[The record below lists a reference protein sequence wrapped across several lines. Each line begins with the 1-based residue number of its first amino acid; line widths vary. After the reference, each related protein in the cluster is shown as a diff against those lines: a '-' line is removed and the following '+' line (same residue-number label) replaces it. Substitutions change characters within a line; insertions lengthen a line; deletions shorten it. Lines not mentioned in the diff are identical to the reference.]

1 MSDISNQLIK
11 DSYNYVLQSDIS
23 TGIVYR
29 IGGVIPV
36 NPIFLSGLTI
46 NSTFTFADGSESNG
60 YVLTS
65 DASGNAT
72 WKPVT
77 AATPSTGVTS
87 INTGT
92 GLSADSTTG
101 AVTIINTSPN
111 QTVTISG
118 GTNIQIT
125 GTYPDFGINYTGQTS
140 FPYLALSGGTVTG
153 VTIFQSGLTANTISA
168 TTYYNLPI
176 DPDTYVTG
184 LTLSSN
190 TITLTQNRTDQYS
203 AFTISLSAYT
213 GTSISGLYLPLSGGT
228 VTGRTIFQSGLTANT
243 ISATTYQNLPS
254 QSGTGISAFSY
265 NQSTGLLTI
274 TKNDTNT
281 LTAGTFNYV
290 TATTLSATNV
300 LSVTSN
306 GGSPTTTTINA
317 VTGGTYSNGTIT
329 LSGTGSVNGTQITGL
344 SALTPTT
351 LYSGN
356 GTLSGNRIVNIDGYT
371 LNFSGSGAT
380 NNLVLSGSNVGIGKL
395 SPSYKLDVNGDIN
408 FPTTTGSTYGII
420 RQNGN
425 RILHTYGT
433 DNLFLGKN
441 SGNFTTSGVGINVGI
456 GPGVLQEN
464 TIGSQNVGIG
474 GDSLNNNTVGYYNTS
489 IGYYS
494 LRSNT
499 QGYDNVAI
507 GAYSLSNNSGGYYNV
522 AIGVSALQNNNN
534 GANNVAIGTNAGLNE
549 TGSNKLYIANTY
561 TKTLIYGEFDNNRVG
576 INTTSLSNAFTVS
589 ATTDPVKFIGL
600 QSASDTNVL
609 TVDGTGVVHTSPIS
623 GLTTGLTT
631 TNIYNSNGTLSGN
644 RIVNLSSYTLNFSS
658 STNPDTLVMSGRSVG
673 IGTTS
678 LPGKFN
684 IDLNNTNYTNT
695 SGADSHILMTN
706 PNGTG
711 QNVISSVI
719 NGNVVAKWRTD
730 YVGNINWVAGTT
742 GAHAF
747 YTGGDFGVGRSQMCI
762 FNNGN
767 IKMETTTIGGSNVD
781 NGYKLDV
788 IGISRFSATTNPLK
802 LEGVQTSTDTEL
814 LTIDGSG
821 VIHKVSSSSVGG
833 AFLRNETNSG
843 ATDTITINQSI
854 FNPSDLTVLST
865 SVFIVDTNADYYI
878 LGDLYNNGNII
889 VNGTLKVGGII
900 YNYGTITGSGI
911 IE

>member
-46 NSTFTFADGSESNG
+46 NSNFTFADGSESNG

-101 AVTIINTSPN
+101 AVTIINTSPD
-111 QTVTISG
+111 QTVTISGGTGITTGGTYPNFTITNSAPDKTVTITG

-153 VTIFQSGLTANTISA
+153 ATIFQSGLTANTISA
-168 TTYYNLPI
+168 TTYY
-176 DPDTYVTG
+176 
-184 LTLSSN
+184 
-190 TITLTQNRTDQYS
+190 
-203 AFTISLSAYT
+203 
-213 GTSISGLYLPLSGGT
+213 
-228 VTGRTIFQSGLTANT
+228 
-243 ISATTYQNLPS
+243 NLPS

-274 TKNDTNT
+274 TKNDTTT
-281 LTAGTFNYV
+281 LTAGTFSYI
-290 TATTLSATNV
+290 TATTLSSANV

-306 GGSPTTTTINA
+306 GSSPTTTTINA

-356 GTLSGNRIVNIDGYT
+356 GTLLSNRIVNLSSYT
-371 LNFSGSGAT
+371 LNFSSTTNPNTLVMSG
-380 NNLVLSGSNVGIGKL
+380 GNVGIGTL
-395 SPSYKLDVNGDIN
+395 SPLYKLDVSGDIN

-420 RQNGN
+420 RQNGT
-425 RILHTYGT
+425 RVLHTYGT

-456 GPGVLQEN
+456 GPGVLQGN

-499 QGYDNVAI
+499 QGYVNVAI
-507 GAYSLSNNSGGYYNV
+507 GAYSLSNNSGGYNNV

-549 TGSNKLYIANTY
+549 TGSNKLYIANTN

-600 QSASDTNVL
+600 QSASDTNIL

-623 GLTTGLTT
+623 GLTTGLTV
-631 TNIYNSNGTLSGN
+631 TNIYNSNGTLTGN

-658 STNPDTLVMSGRSVG
+658 ATNPNTLVLSGGNVG
-673 IGTTS
+673 IGNSSPSAKLHIGTS
-678 LPGKFN
+678 SSFLKVTPQWLSSLGTW
-684 IDLNNTNYTNT
+684 IDLSIDGPSGIGSGGPGANAWIAYASFNGAWFTDASIGDITYRNSNGKLLFGNSGLNAGMSLSSNNLGIGTV
-695 SGADSHILMTN
+695 N
-706 PNGTG
+706 PSNRLH
-711 QNVISSVI
+711 VYSVS
-719 NGNVVAKWRTD
+719 D
-730 YVGNINWVAGTT
+730 P
-742 GAHAF
+742 
-747 YTGGDFGVGRSQMCI
+747 
-762 FNNGN
+762 
-767 IKMETTTIGGSNVD
+767 IKV
-781 NGYKLDV
+781 
-788 IGISRFSATTNPLK
+788 
-802 LEGVQTSTDTEL
+802 EGVQTGTDTEL

-878 LGDLYNNGNII
+878 LGDLYNYGSII

-900 YNYGTITGSGI
+900 YNYGTIIGPGI